1 MTEDSVLAIWMVAF
15 ACLDIALL
23 SFQTFIYAVYL
34 PKKWQPLLLY
44 CYGWF
49 LNLVTVWFET
59 GFTGLDFIW
68 LSFGLVGMDWH

>member
-1 MTEDSVLAIWMVAF
+1 MVAF

-49 LNLVTVWFET
+49 DAACYELGFEKM
-59 GFTGLDFIW
+59 
-68 LSFGLVGMDWH
+68 V

>member
-1 MTEDSVLAIWMVAF
+1 MKKEVRVLAIWMVAF

-49 LNLVTVWFET
+49 DAACYELGFEKM
-59 GFTGLDFIW
+59 
-68 LSFGLVGMDWH
+68 V